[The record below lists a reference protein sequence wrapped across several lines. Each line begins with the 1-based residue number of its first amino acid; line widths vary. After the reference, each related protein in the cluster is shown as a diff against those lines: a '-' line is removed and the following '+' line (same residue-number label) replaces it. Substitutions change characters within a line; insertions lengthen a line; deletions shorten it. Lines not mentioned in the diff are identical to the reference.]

1 MNLFHQ
7 LADEYIHFQIARKTI
22 PVPYSISKEGEKR
35 AIGELSSA
43 GVTDRFANYGGKGT
57 PGQIKELVI
66 KAAKKEKF
74 DLKKATAGQIITFMI
89 KEGIG
94 VDCSGFV

>member
-22 PVPYSISKEGEKR
+22 PVPYSISTEGESR

-57 PGQIKELVI
+57 PEQIRELVLN
-66 KAAKKEKF
+66 AAKKEHFK
-74 DLKKATAGQIITFMI
+74 GQIRNIFMLKVKFI
-89 KEGIG
+89 A
-94 VDCSGFV
+94 FLY